1 VQSLARKTWLVPNA
15 VDEACFEIQRNVEK
29 EPTLL
34 CVADIISYKN
44 QNQLIRSLDPIVSEH
59 KFRLVFLGRV
69 NQAAPFGPYGAE
81 FLSLVKARSWCRH
94 EGIADRQQLKQW
106 LGVAD
111 GLVLPT
117 LEDNCPMVVLEA
129 MAAGV
134 PVVASRVGG
143 IPDLVENGKTGL
155 LFDPRNGDDM
165 SAAIAKLL
173 AEPELGRTLAAE
185 AKRQAQERFHPLV
198 VARRHVEIY
207 REMLKDH
214 PK

>member
-1 VQSLARKTWLVPNA
+1 M
-15 VDEACFEIQRNVEK
+15 
-29 EPTLL
+29 
-34 CVADIISYKN
+34 
-44 QNQLIRSLDPIVSEH
+44 
-59 KFRLVFLGRV
+59 
-69 NQAAPFGPYGAE
+69 
-81 FLSLVKARSWCRH
+81 
-94 EGIADRQQLKQW
+94 
-106 LGVAD
+106 AD